1 MKTQNDKSIRIKA
14 STLEIM
20 KRVRTRYSVTN
31 DQLVL
36 MGLALAEQHF
46 QKLQAH
52 INRQVAC
59 DED

>member
-1 MKTQNDKSIRIKA
+1 MKTISYKSIQIKA
-14 STLEIM
+14 STQEIL

-52 INRQVAC
+52 IDRQEAC